1 MQVTD
6 VDLQYLEGVHA
17 PLGPV
22 LEEMLKT
29 GRAEGVPIVSPA
41 SGRLLRVLVTAVA
54 PKRVVEIGTA
64 IGFSTLWMASALP
77 AGGRIDTIDPDRSRT
92 DRARRYWLRAGV
104 TDRVRV
110 INEPALRVLPRLAPG
125 IEFAFIDAIKTEYL
139 AYLEALLPKMAPG
152 GMITVDNVL
161 WSGRIAAGVH
171 DEDTDALRA
180 FNERFFAAPATRG
193 DDRSRRRW
201 TWDRRRPPP
210 CLTDRPVELV
220 GCHPTSP
227 PLPGSGSST
236 PIARCSGPARSTTGA
251 SS

>member
-1 MQVTD
+1 MLVTD
-6 VDLQYLEGVHA
+6 VDLQYLEGVQA

-22 LEEMLKT
+22 LEEMLRT

-54 PKRVVEIGTA
+54 PKRVLEIGTA

-77 AGGRIDTIDPDRSRT
+77 AGGRIDTVDPDRSRT

-125 IEFAFIDAIKTEYL
+125 IEFAFIDAIKTEYV
-139 AYLEALLPKMAPG
+139 AYLDALLPKMAPG

-180 FNERFFAAPATRG
+180 FNERFLRHEQLEATIVPVG
-193 DDRSRRRW
+193 DGLGIGVV
-201 TWDRRRPPP
+201 RPH
-210 CLTDRPVELV
+210 
-220 GCHPTSP
+220 G
-227 PLPGSGSST
+227 
-236 PIARCSGPARSTTGA
+236 
-251 SS
+251 

>member
-41 SGRLLRVLVTAVA
+41 SGRLLRVLVAAMA
-54 PKRVVEIGTA
+54 PRRVLEIGTA

-125 IEFAFIDAIKTEYL
+125 IDFAFIDAIKTEYV
-139 AYLEALLPKMAPG
+139 AYLDALLTKMAPG

-161 WSGRIAAGVH
+161 WSGRIASGVH

-180 FNERFFAAPATRG
+180 FNERFLRHEQLEATIVPVG
-193 DDRSRRRW
+193 DGLGIGVV
-201 TWDRRRPPP
+201 RP
-210 CLTDRPVELV
+210 R
-220 GCHPTSP
+220 
-227 PLPGSGSST
+227 
-236 PIARCSGPARSTTGA
+236 A
-251 SS
+251 

>member
-1 MQVTD
+1 MQVTE

-41 SGRLLRVLVTAVA
+41 SGRLLRVLVAAMA

-125 IEFAFIDAIKTEYL
+125 IEFAFIDAVKTEYL
-139 AYLEALLPKMAPG
+139 AYLDALLPKMAPG

-180 FNERFFAAPATRG
+180 FNEHFLRHEQLEATIVPVG
-193 DDRSRRRW
+193 DGLGIGVV
-201 TWDRRRPPP
+201 RP
-210 CLTDRPVELV
+210 
-220 GCHPTSP
+220 H
-227 PLPGSGSST
+227 
-236 PIARCSGPARSTTGA
+236 A
-251 SS
+251 

>member
-17 PLGPV
+17 PLGAV

-41 SGRLLRVLVTAVA
+41 SGRLLRVLVAAMA
-54 PKRVVEIGTA
+54 PKRVLEVGTA

-171 DEDTDALRA
+171 DGDTDALRA
-180 FNERFFAAPATRG
+180 FNEHFLRHPQLEATIVPVGDGLGIGVVRRMPDPAAQ
-193 DDRSRRRW
+193 
-201 TWDRRRPPP
+201 
-210 CLTDRPVELV
+210 
-220 GCHPTSP
+220 
-227 PLPGSGSST
+227 
-236 PIARCSGPARSTTGA
+236 
-251 SS
+251 

>member
-29 GRAEGVPIVSPA
+29 GREEGVPIVNPA
-41 SGRLLRVLVTAVA
+41 SGRLLRVLVTALA

-125 IEFAFIDAIKTEYL
+125 IDFAFIDAIKTEYV
-139 AYLEALLPKMAPG
+139 AYLDALLPKMAPG

-171 DEDTDALRA
+171 DDDTDALRA
-180 FNERFFAAPATRG
+180 FNAHFLRHERLDATIVPVGDGLGIGVVRSPA
-193 DDRSRRRW
+193 
-201 TWDRRRPPP
+201 
-210 CLTDRPVELV
+210 
-220 GCHPTSP
+220 
-227 PLPGSGSST
+227 
-236 PIARCSGPARSTTGA
+236 
-251 SS
+251 

>member
-1 MQVTD
+1 MLVTD
-6 VDLQYLEGVHA
+6 VDQKYLEGVHA
-17 PLGPV
+17 PFGPV

-29 GRAEGVPIVSPA
+29 GRAEGVPIVNPA

-54 PKRVVEIGTA
+54 PKRVLEIGTA

-110 INEPALRVLPRLAPG
+110 INEPALRVLPRLNPG

-139 AYLEALLPKMAPG
+139 AYLDALLPKMAPG

-180 FNERFFAAPATRG
+180 FNVRFLRHEQLEATIVPVG
-193 DDRSRRRW
+193 DGLGIGVV
-201 TWDRRRPPP
+201 RP
-210 CLTDRPVELV
+210 
-220 GCHPTSP
+220 H
-227 PLPGSGSST
+227 
-236 PIARCSGPARSTTGA
+236 A
-251 SS
+251 

>member
-1 MQVTD
+1 MHVTEA
-6 VDLQYLEGVHA
+6 DLQYLEGVHA

-41 SGRLLRVLVTAVA
+41 SGRLLRVLVTAMA
-54 PKRVVEIGTA
+54 PKRTLEIGTA

-180 FNERFFAAPATRG
+180 FNERFLRHEQLEATIVPVG
-193 DDRSRRRW
+193 DGLGIGVV
-201 TWDRRRPPP
+201 RP
-210 CLTDRPVELV
+210 R
-220 GCHPTSP
+220 
-227 PLPGSGSST
+227 
-236 PIARCSGPARSTTGA
+236 A
-251 SS
+251 